1 MQGRRGL
8 AMKNSW
14 QMETHLNHRL
24 MEVAVSVV
32 AASEINVGTQYCRF
46 ENNGTM
52 SAFLDVIDVE
62 D

>member
-1 MQGRRGL
+1 
-8 AMKNSW
+8 MKNSW